1 MPDVCL
7 SCKASVIW
15 TTTERGK
22 RDPLGA
28 WWRWMPVDSE
38 PVQGGTILLS
48 HRRVGSPPVALVQGP
63 LEIEQLRAQHE
74 RSPQEGPL
82 RLHTSHFATC
92 PDAAAHRKRSGP
104 RSGTPAP
111 QGAHNKQEAR

>member
-7 SCKASVIW
+7 SCKAPVIW
-15 TTTERGK
+15 TVTERRK
-22 RDPLGA
+22 R
-28 WWRWMPVDSE
+28 MPVDAE
-38 PVQGGTILLS
+38 PVEGGTILLS

-92 PDAAAHRKRSGP
+92 PNAARHRRGKR
-104 RSGTPAP
+104 
-111 QGAHNKQEAR
+111 